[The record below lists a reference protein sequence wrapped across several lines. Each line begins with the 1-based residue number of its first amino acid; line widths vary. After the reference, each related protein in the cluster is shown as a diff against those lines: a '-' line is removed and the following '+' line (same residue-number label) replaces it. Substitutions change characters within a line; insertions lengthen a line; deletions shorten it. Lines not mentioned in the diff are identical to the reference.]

1 MSILSGMMN
10 KSFLLTLLCL
20 GFRPSVFLMA
30 QHQVFPLPA
39 VDLKTPEGKIV
50 NSRTWS
56 NDGKPMIVNFWATW
70 CKPCVLE
77 LSNIAEEYEEW
88 QKETG
93 VKLIAVSIDD
103 ARNAAK
109 VAPFVKGRGWAY
121 EVYLDSNE
129 DFKRAMNVTNP
140 PHTFVVN
147 GKGEVVWQH
156 MAYQPGDEKTLY
168 KVVKKVAAGLPVD
181 DH

>member
-1 MSILSGMMN
+1 MSKVISTLVYLIG
-10 KSFLLTLLCL
+10 FFYVLTAT
-20 GFRPSVFLMA
+20 G
-30 QHQVFPLPA
+30 QHQTFPLPA

-50 NSRTWS
+50 NSRSWS
-56 NDGKPMIVNFWATW
+56 NEGKPMIVNFWATW

-77 LSNIAEEYEEW
+77 LSNIADEYEDW

-109 VAPFVKGRGWAY
+109 VGPFVKGRGWTY
-121 EVYLDSNE
+121 EVFLDSNE

-168 KVVKKVAAGLPVD
+168 KVVKKVAAGQPVD
-181 DH
+181 EH

>member
-1 MSILSGMMN
+1 MITCIAGIIP
-10 KSFLLTLLCL
+10 LLRL
-20 GFRPSVFLMA
+20 PA
-30 QHQVFPLPA
+30 QHQTYLLPA

-50 NSRTWS
+50 NSRSWH
-56 NDGKPMIVNFWATW
+56 NDGKPIIINFWATW

-77 LSNIAEEYEEW
+77 LSNIAEEYEDW

-109 VAPFVKGRGWAY
+109 VAPFVKGRGWNY

-181 DH
+181 EH